1 MFSICKHDFRIW
13 VGKGQHGWTYGI
25 RMHAGDMLI
34 EIFHSSTTG
43 SSQLSAH
50 SGCEMNTGKK

>member
-1 MFSICKHDFRIW
+1 MFSIRKREFSIR

-25 RMHAGDMLI
+25 RMHAGDMLT
-34 EIFHSSTTG
+34 EIFHSSITG

-50 SGCEMNTGKK
+50 SGCGMNTGKK